1 MSKSQHKLVSNSSV
15 ILEFLDINFYI
26 CERS

>member
-15 ILEFLDINFYI
+15 ILELLDINFYI